1 MAQEGVAAR
10 ALSVAAGPVKRSRD
24 GNSNLLATPSP
35 PQANSA
41 DSAHPRTADTG
52 AGRLG
57 EAGVSVRQAC
67 GDEGWQTLGEV
78 RAMLNTGKL
87 LTQGE
92 RTRVRIKGVCSSA
105 LKFYKSEFAVATE
118 VRSSFVTNCQ
128 NYCHELPKLA
138 IVCAGN

>member
-1 MAQEGVAAR
+1 
-10 ALSVAAGPVKRSRD
+10 
-24 GNSNLLATPSP
+24 
-35 PQANSA
+35 
-41 DSAHPRTADTG
+41 
-52 AGRLG
+52 
-57 EAGVSVRQAC
+57 
-67 GDEGWQTLGEV
+67 
-78 RAMLNTGKL
+78 MLNTGKL